1 MSRKGG
7 GDGHEEH
14 GKDLN
19 TVKNGLRNWSYKIW
33 KKKLGPGYE
42 SGECSYR
49 NYFFLMCMR
58 N

>member
-7 GDGHEEH
+7 GDGPEEH

-49 NYFFLMCMR
+49 NYFF
-58 N
+58 